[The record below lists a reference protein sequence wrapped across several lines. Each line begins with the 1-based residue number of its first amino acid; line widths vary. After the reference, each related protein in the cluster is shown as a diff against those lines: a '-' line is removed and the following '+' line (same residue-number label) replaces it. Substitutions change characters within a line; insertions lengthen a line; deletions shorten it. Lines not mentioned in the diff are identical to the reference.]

1 MQRQHAAVLIA
12 ALALGALGLGAGKP
26 RPEIRRDRSG
36 VAFLLTTLPKG
47 KDVTMPQP
55 ATTYVPLS
63 SRILLT
69 ATDMPQTLSFR
80 PVNFAHWPLQ
90 GLRLVIFD
98 EHSERVQYRDMQPG
112 TPFLYPVKTLT
123 TVTVMAEPIGAA
135 TNGLYLQVES
145 DKPLTIAH

>member
-1 MQRQHAAVLIA
+1 MQRQRATIMMAVL
-12 ALALGALGLGAGKP
+12 ALSSLNLAAGKR
-26 RPEIRRDRSG
+26 RPPPVNDRG
-36 VAFLLTTLPKG
+36 GGFLLTNLPKG

-55 ATTYVPLS
+55 ATTYVPLAA
-63 SRILLT
+63 RIMLT

-80 PVNFAHWPLQ
+80 PVNIGHGPVH

-98 EHSERVQYRDMQPG
+98 ENSERVQYRDMQPG

-123 TVTVMAEPIGAA
+123 TVTVMAEAIG
-135 TNGLYLQVES
+135 TPSSGVFLQVES

>member
-1 MQRQHAAVLIA
+1 MQRQHATVLTA
-12 ALALGALGLGAGKP
+12 ALTLGALGFGASKA
-26 RPEIRRDRSG
+26 RPPINRDRG
-36 VAFLLTTLPKG
+36 GAAFLLTNLPKG

-80 PVNFAHWPLQ
+80 PVNVAHGPLQ

-98 EHSERVQYRDMQPG
+98 EHSERVQYRTMQPG

-135 TNGLYLQVES
+135 TSGVFLQVES